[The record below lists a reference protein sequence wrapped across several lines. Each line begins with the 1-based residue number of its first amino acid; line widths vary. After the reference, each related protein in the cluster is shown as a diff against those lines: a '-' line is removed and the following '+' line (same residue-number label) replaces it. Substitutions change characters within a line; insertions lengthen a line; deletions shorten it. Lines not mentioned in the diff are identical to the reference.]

1 MVRAH
6 GYGPAAKRG
15 GIRPALAAIMGALL
29 LVAFFAGSV
38 SAHNAI
44 ASCGGFLQLDWPS
57 KTADI
62 IRTSDDPDTLVYD
75 NVNGGGKFAVTP
87 GTYKVVWSDGYH
99 KDNLVV
105 AACPVPTPT
114 TAPVPTPTT
123 EPVPTPTTEPVPTP
137 TTEPVPTPTTEP
149 VPTPTT
155 EPVPTPTTEPVPT
168 PTTPPVATPTTP
180 PVATPTPKPTPSG
193 TNVAE
198 TGTPRIT
205 PPPTDGLAADNGSSG
220 PGTGLALVLV
230 LLAGSSLALLPA
242 TRRQTRRNR

>member
-155 EPVPTPTTEPVPT
+155 EPVPTPTT
-168 PTTPPVATPTTP
+168 P

>member
-38 SAHNAI
+38 AAHNAI
-44 ASCGGFLQLDWPS
+44 VSCGGFLQLDWKYS
-57 KTADI
+57 TADI

-75 NVNGGGKFAVTP
+75 NVKGDGKYAVTP
-87 GTYKVVWSDGYH
+87 GTYKVVWADNHPYTVS
-99 KDNLVV
+99 NLVV
-105 AACPVPTPT
+105 AAC
-114 TAPVPTPTT
+114 PVPTPTT

-155 EPVPTPTTEPVPT
+155 EPVPTPTTPPVAT

>member
-38 SAHNAI
+38 AAHNAI
-44 ASCGGFLQLDWPS
+44 VSCGGFLQLDWKYS
-57 KTADI
+57 TADI

-75 NVNGGGKFAVTP
+75 NVKGDGKYAVTP
-87 GTYKVVWSDGYH
+87 GTYKVVWADNHPYTVS
-99 KDNLVV
+99 NLVV
-105 AACPVPTPT
+105 AAC
-114 TAPVPTPTT
+114 PVPTPTT

-137 TTEPVPTPTTEP
+137 TTEPVP
-149 VPTPTT
+149 
-155 EPVPTPTTEPVPT
+155 
-168 PTTPPVATPTTP
+168 TPTTP